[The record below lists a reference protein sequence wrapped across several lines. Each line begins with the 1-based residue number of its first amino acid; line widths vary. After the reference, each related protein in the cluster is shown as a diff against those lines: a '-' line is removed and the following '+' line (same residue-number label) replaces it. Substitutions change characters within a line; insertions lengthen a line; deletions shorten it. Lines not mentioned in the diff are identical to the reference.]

1 MTPVFKPIDS
11 AFEIRF
17 ASLFLEGR
25 AMAFPCDASGQVELD
40 RSAVEGARQ
49 LSDNYL
55 FARAMIGREY
65 SLPEVFAL
73 EAR

>member
-1 MTPVFKPIDS
+1 MTPLLTPIDS

-17 ASLFLEGR
+17 ASLFKEGR
-25 AMAFPCDASGQVELD
+25 AMAFPCDAVGHVELD
-40 RSAVEGARQ
+40 ALPPKARH
-49 LSDNYL
+49 NYL

-65 SLPEVFAL
+65 SMPRVCAP